1 MKAKAL
7 CQQIKDDKYDI
18 LIKWLLGSKG
28 TISFPDSYWYKREF
42 NLAVEFKDRL
52 IADGY
57 LVSFKTITVQE
68 VIPRFFWDK
77 VIDKQIQEVTIS
89 ACCEK
94 Q

>member
-42 NLAVEFKDRL
+42 DLSVEFKDRL

-57 LVSFKTITVQE
+57 IVTFKTITIQE
-68 VIPRFFWDK
+68 SVTRPFWFDK
-77 VIDKQIQEVTIS
+77 IVDKQIQEVTIS
-89 ACCEK
+89 SCCER
-94 Q
+94 